1 MEEDSFVKQILCNVY
16 EKLSHLY
23 DMEFTI
29 EMSEPEPVS
38 IPEIPSLDEIKQNIQ
53 ETIRF
58 KNLEDSLQ
66 AINNPDILLKRLEK
80 GLILFREQTGRKI
93 TYAEMRDML
102 E

>member
-1 MEEDSFVKQILCNVY
+1 MEEDSFIKEILFGIY

-23 DMEFTI
+23 DKDFKLEL
-29 EMSEPEPVS
+29 SEPEPVS

-53 ETIRF
+53 EMIRC
-58 KNLEDSLQ
+58 KNLEDSLK
-66 AINNPDILLKRLEK
+66 ALNNPDILLKRIEQ
-80 GLILFREQTGRKI
+80 GLTLFRQQTGRKI